1 MDVATGMNLLH
12 HSNIVHRDL
21 KTDNIFVSLNEWK
34 ELACCAI
41 GDMDIAKKL
50 GKGVKAKTVCNYF
63 RFLFLFLFYYIIIIE
78 L

>member
-1 MDVATGMNLLH
+1 MNLLH

-21 KTDNIFVSLNEWK
+21 KTDNIFVSLNERK

-50 GKGVKAKTVCNYF
+50 GKGMKAKTVWCYF
-63 RFLFLFLFYYIIIIE
+63 DVILVLFWCWYWC
-78 L
+78 